1 MMTHRMRIH
10 RQLRSARTSALTTE
24 ERHQALRAAENSE
37 PKGDRSTPATGDA
50 RGATPGS
57 RAGSP

>member
-1 MMTHRMRIH
+1 MRIH
-10 RQLRSARTSALTTE
+10 RELRSARTSALTTE
-24 ERHQALRAAENSE
+24 ERHQALRAAEKSE
-37 PKGDRSTPATGDA
+37 PKGDRPTPGTGEA